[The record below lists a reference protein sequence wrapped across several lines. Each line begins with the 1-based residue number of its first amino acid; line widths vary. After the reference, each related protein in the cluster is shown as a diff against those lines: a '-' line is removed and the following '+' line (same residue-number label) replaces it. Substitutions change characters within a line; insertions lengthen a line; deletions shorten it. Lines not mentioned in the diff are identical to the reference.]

1 MYEKTLSCEAG
12 YSKNQSPW
20 ESTPMLS
27 SLRAT
32 NVLTG
37 LCGGIPLLPLL
48 ISSLFLIYTSVSNP
62 PEVQMEPHVC
72 YYKPY
77 PFITVAEDI
86 ESMDEVFYEIY
97 SHEVGWVQ
105 VSWILGNEIRNKIK
119 NAGF

>member
-1 MYEKTLSCEAG
+1 MGIYADAVIFACHQCVDRPMWGDTPTPSAHILTLPNLHITFEEGGKT
-12 YSKNQSPW
+12 Y
-20 ESTPMLS
+20 T
-27 SLRAT
+27 
-32 NVLTG
+32 V
-37 LCGGIPLLPLL
+37 
-48 ISSLFLIYTSVSNP
+48 FTSVSNP